1 MIKNKEKMSERQDSV
16 RRASIGCLLKPSGA
30 KTNQCGIAGTGLRQV
45 KIVGKWQITMIS
57 VRMLIIGSI
66 QRIYN

>member
-1 MIKNKEKMSERQDSV
+1 MMERDDCTFFDWHEE
-16 RRASIGCLLKPSGA
+16 RKAR
-30 KTNQCGIAGTGLRQV
+30 QCGIVGTGLRQV

-57 VRMLIIGSI
+57 VRLLIIGSI